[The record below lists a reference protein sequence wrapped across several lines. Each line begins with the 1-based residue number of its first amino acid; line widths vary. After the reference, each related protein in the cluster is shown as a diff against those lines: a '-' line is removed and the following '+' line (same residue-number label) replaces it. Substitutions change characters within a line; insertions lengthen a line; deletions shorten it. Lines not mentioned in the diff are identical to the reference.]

1 MTMAVVIPALL
12 VFLLIVLGFIPK
24 RSLTRQMIL
33 AAITMPVFIALV
45 ATGP

>member
-1 MTMAVVIPALL
+1 VVIPALL
-12 VFLLIVLGFIPK
+12 PVFVRIVLGFIPK
-24 RSLTRQMIL
+24 RSLTRQTII